1 MSAITEFLFPAPARR
16 SAGSIVGWWESR
28 RLKYNLIV
36 GGAGVVSL
44 AVVRLITLL
53 PPAVHPFPAPFLQI
67 VARPILVFAVLANV
81 CYTLG
86 PTVEVA
92 AEKLWGRKVLPLGPS
107 LFRMGL
113 TFSVGL
119 AFLPTLL
126 IVFDWVFRIVGAIL

>member
-1 MSAITEFLFPAPARR
+1 MSALTEFLFPAPARR
-16 SAGSIVGWWESR
+16 TVGSIIGWWESR
-28 RLKYNLIV
+28 RLRYNALV

-44 AVVRLITLL
+44 AASTIVGHL
-53 PPAVHPFPAPFLQI
+53 PPNPHPNVGILPPWQGI
-67 VARPILVFAVLANV
+67 VLFGVLANV
-81 CYTLG
+81 CYFLG

-92 AEKLWGRKVLPLGPS
+92 VEKLWGRQVLPVGPS

-126 IVFDWVFRIVGAIL
+126 FLFDWILRIVRAVV